1 MSNLEK
7 AFLWFK
13 ENGHEVTMD
22 DTTLYIVVWN
32 TTLEESIDVQVSTA
46 EIDYRAE
53 LWQSLHEN
61 HN

>member
-7 AFLWFK
+7 AFRWFK

-22 DTTLYIVVWN
+22 DNTLYIVVWN

-53 LWQSLHEN
+53 LWQSLQTN
-61 HN
+61 QN

>member
-1 MSNLEK
+1 MTQLEK

-46 EIDYRAE
+46 EIEFRAE
-53 LWQSLHEN
+53 LWQSLDTDQN
-61 HN
+61 

>member
-7 AFLWFK
+7 AFRWFQ

-22 DTTLYIVVWN
+22 DNTLYIVVWN

-53 LWQSLHEN
+53 LWQSLQTN
-61 HN
+61 QN

>member
-1 MSNLEK
+1 MENLEK

-22 DTTLYIVVWN
+22 DTTLFIVVWN

-53 LWQSLHEN
+53 LWQSQHTN
-61 HN
+61 QN

>member
-1 MSNLEK
+1 MDNLEK
-7 AFLWFK
+7 AFRWFQ

-22 DTTLYIVVWN
+22 DNTLYIVVWN

-53 LWQSLHEN
+53 LWQSLHTN
-61 HN
+61 QN

>member
-1 MSNLEK
+1 MENLEK

-22 DTTLYIVVWN
+22 DNTLFIVVWN

-53 LWQSLHEN
+53 LWQSQHTN
-61 HN
+61 QN

>member
-1 MSNLEK
+1 MDNLEK
-7 AFLWFK
+7 AFRWFQ

-22 DTTLYIVVWN
+22 DNTLYIVVWN

-53 LWQSLHEN
+53 LWQSLQTN
-61 HN
+61 QN